1 MAVAVAQ
8 MVKRLLPT
16 PELRGSNPVIG
27 KLLYIERLFTFN
39 CIEKTKI
46 KKKNQ
51 EMAHFVPTRCCSN
64 CIPMLCLQIASLF
77 NKMGRLQPLFLYF
90 RPF

>member
-1 MAVAVAQ
+1 MAVVVAQ
-8 MVKRLLPT
+8 MVKRSLPA

-39 CIEKTKI
+39 CVEKTKI
-46 KKKNQ
+46 KKKKQ
-51 EMAHFVPTRCCSN
+51 GMAHFRPTRCCSYVY
-64 CIPMLCLQIASLF
+64 LCYVLKLPAFF
-77 NKMGRLQPLFLYF
+77 NKMGHSQPLFLYF